1 MQATT
6 SSMLPKNSPIYVID
20 FLNLFSDYREIFY
33 KEKNI
38 DFHLLKHKMLEKDT
52 FDFFKMFFTK
62 YINYTKI
69 SKESEYIFI
78 LKKIT
83 NYNVVLYKIVELY
96 KDIKIKF
103 IIIET
108 KFTSNLLDKN
118 KDDFFCQYLFCIL
131 LDKNKNVMLITN
143 DKYRDSIN
151 YVNLFD
157 KKCTKLKNIAYKK
170 VSFTD
175 LEINKYGLSLINNE
189 KYIRVGIPKEK
200 LKFVI

>member
-1 MQATT
+1 MSVTT
-6 SSMLPKNSPIYVID
+6 STSRSPIYVVD

-38 DFHLLKHKMLEKDT
+38 DFHLLKHKTLEKDT
-52 FDFFKMFFTK
+52 YDFFKMFFTK
-62 YINYTKI
+62 YINYTSI

-83 NYNVVLYKIVELY
+83 NYNDVLYKIVELY

-131 LDKNKNVMLITN
+131 LENNKNVMLITN
-143 DKYRDSIN
+143 DKYRDSMN
-151 YVNLFD
+151 YINLFE
-157 KKCTKLKNIAYKK
+157 KKCTKLKNITYKK

-175 LEINKYGLSLINNE
+175 LEINKFGLSLINNK
-189 KYIRVGIPKEK
+189 KYITLGIPKEK

>member
-1 MQATT
+1 MQSTT
-6 SSMLPKNSPIYVID
+6 SSTLPKNSPIYVID

-157 KKCTKLKNIAYKK
+157 KKCTKN
-170 VSFTD
+170 
-175 LEINKYGLSLINNE
+175 G
-189 KYIRVGIPKEK
+189 
-200 LKFVI
+200 